1 MGPGPQTHTG
11 PKPPRN
17 TIHIRDRMQTF
28 VGNLNEE
35 AESLG
40 RLEFQSL
47 GDVLTEIFGPRA
59 RLHFERVLRVV
70 GEVDLVQDLRRPVA
84 YRVHLH
90 LVWSVLPGP
99 VPVTCTRQRSGSDL
113 HIYIY
118 TGALFRY
125 KYGGP
130 V

>member
-1 MGPGPQTHTG
+1 MGPGPHTHTG

-113 HIYIY
+113 HYIY
-118 TGALFRY
+118 TGAIFRY